1 MTRTRTFRRDA
12 ESVGAA
18 RRFATEALSGID
30 PDQLDSVELMVSE
43 LATNSIRHAHAAFE
57 LTVAH
62 VDGEIRIEVTDRAGG
77 EPRMRNAGPDD
88 PTGRGLQIVNLLS
101 EAWGVEHRADSGKTV
116 WFTVTARCPPGHD
129 SRPRHA
135 GTSEPSPPN
144 TG

>member
-1 MTRTRTFRRDA
+1 MRRTQAFPRHA

-43 LATNSIRHAHAAFE
+43 LATNSIRHAHAEFE
-57 LTVAH
+57 LMVAN

-77 EPRMRNAGPDD
+77 EPRMRRAAPDD

-101 EAWGVEHRADSGKTV
+101 DAWGVEHRADTGKTV
-116 WFTVTARCPPGHD
+116 WFTVVEQVAPGQDARRRGEAAPL
-129 SRPRHA
+129 
-135 GTSEPSPPN
+135 
-144 TG
+144 